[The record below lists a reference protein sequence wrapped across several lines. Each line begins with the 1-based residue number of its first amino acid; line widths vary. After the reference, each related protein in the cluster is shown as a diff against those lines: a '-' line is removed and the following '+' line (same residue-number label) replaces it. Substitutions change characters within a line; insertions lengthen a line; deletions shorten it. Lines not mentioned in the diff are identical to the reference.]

1 MKNKTD
7 LYKSKKLGNKS
18 TYKNNAYIHLDSKIN
33 QKKNISRNRAENS
46 NINLEKLTA
55 KKN

>member
-33 QKKNISRNRAENS
+33 QKKKRI
-46 NINLEKLTA
+46 
-55 KKN
+55 KKVKIKVKKKKKKKK

>member
-33 QKKNISRNRAENS
+33 QKNKPMINQHRRGDAINR
-46 NINLEKLTA
+46 
-55 KKN
+55 